1 MFQVVVG
8 LGIVLVFVGA
18 CGYRWQMLV
27 DEVALKTQIKESKT
41 KELDA
46 LKKKVQ
52 EVEDYEKNKRL
63 LEDKNRIIE
72 QLRKN
77 QGGPVRLLDY
87 LSQSLDPLKIW
98 LTTVDGDAQVAIN
111 GKALTNDDIVQFIRN
126 LKQLNA
132 ELQRQLSKNQEYLPP
147 EEEAVTLL
155 KQLSD
160 LGIRIGLDLKLWRPG
175 ARAEDSSKLFV
186 RLPVDVEMSGGY
198 HTLALFFDRIG
209 KLPRIINVNKIK
221 MGGGKEERGRVSVQ
235 TSFQLTAFA
244 SPAAST
250 APGGGKPAGK

>member
-1 MFQVVVG
+1 MIKINLLPVKRAAKKAKVPVDTAVFQLVVG
-8 LGIVLVFVGA
+8 LGVVLVFLGA

-41 KELDA
+41 RELEV

-98 LTTVDGDAQVAIN
+98 LTSVDGDAQVAIN

-126 LKQLNA
+126 LQQSGYFTDVML
-132 ELQRQLSKNQEYLPP
+132 EESRQAP
-147 EEEAVTLL
+147 EEGLIIYQFRL
-155 KQLSD
+155 K
-160 LGIRIGLDLKLWRPG
+160 
-175 ARAEDSSKLFV
+175 
-186 RLPVDVEMSGGY
+186 MSVKG
-198 HTLALFFDRIG
+198 
-209 KLPRIINVNKIK
+209 
-221 MGGGKEERGRVSVQ
+221 
-235 TSFQLTAFA
+235 
-244 SPAAST
+244 
-250 APGGGKPAGK
+250 

>member
-1 MFQVVVG
+1 VIKINLLPVKRAARKAKVPVDTAMFQVVVG

-27 DEVALKTQIKESKT
+27 DEVALRTQIKESKT

-98 LTTVDGDAQVAIN
+98 LTSVDGDAQVAIN

-126 LKQLNA
+126 LQQSGYFTDVML
-132 ELQRQLSKNQEYLPP
+132 EESRQAP
-147 EEEAVTLL
+147 EEGLIIYQFRL
-155 KQLSD
+155 K
-160 LGIRIGLDLKLWRPG
+160 
-175 ARAEDSSKLFV
+175 
-186 RLPVDVEMSGGY
+186 MSVKG
-198 HTLALFFDRIG
+198 
-209 KLPRIINVNKIK
+209 
-221 MGGGKEERGRVSVQ
+221 
-235 TSFQLTAFA
+235 
-244 SPAAST
+244 
-250 APGGGKPAGK
+250 

>member
-1 MFQVVVG
+1 MIKINLLPVKRAAKKAKVPVDTAMFQLVVG

-27 DEVALKTQIKESKT
+27 DEVTLKTQIKESKT
-41 KELDA
+41 RELEV

-98 LTTVDGDAQVAIN
+98 LSTVDGDVQVAIT

-126 LKQLNA
+126 LQQSGYFIDVMLEESRQSA
-132 ELQRQLSKNQEYLPP
+132 EEGLIIYLFR
-147 EEEAVTLL
+147 LRM
-155 KQLSD
+155 S
-160 LGIRIGLDLKLWRPG
+160 
-175 ARAEDSSKLFV
+175 V
-186 RLPVDVEMSGGY
+186 RS
-198 HTLALFFDRIG
+198 
-209 KLPRIINVNKIK
+209 
-221 MGGGKEERGRVSVQ
+221 
-235 TSFQLTAFA
+235 
-244 SPAAST
+244 
-250 APGGGKPAGK
+250 

>member
-1 MFQVVVG
+1 MIKINLLPVKRAAKKAKVPVDTAMFQVVVG

-98 LTTVDGDAQVAIN
+98 LTTVDGDTQVAIA

-126 LKQLNA
+126 LQQSGYFADVML
-132 ELQRQLSKNQEYLPP
+132 EESRQAP
-147 EEEAVTLL
+147 EEGLIIYQFRL
-155 KQLSD
+155 K
-160 LGIRIGLDLKLWRPG
+160 
-175 ARAEDSSKLFV
+175 
-186 RLPVDVEMSGGY
+186 MSVKG
-198 HTLALFFDRIG
+198 
-209 KLPRIINVNKIK
+209 
-221 MGGGKEERGRVSVQ
+221 
-235 TSFQLTAFA
+235 
-244 SPAAST
+244 
-250 APGGGKPAGK
+250 

>member
-1 MFQVVVG
+1 VIKINLLPVKRAAKRAKVPVDTAMFQLVVG

-41 KELDA
+41 KELEA

-98 LTTVDGDAQVAIN
+98 LTSVDGDAQVAIN

-126 LKQLNA
+126 LQQSGYFTDVML
-132 ELQRQLSKNQEYLPP
+132 EESRQAP
-147 EEEAVTLL
+147 EEGLIIYQFRL
-155 KQLSD
+155 K
-160 LGIRIGLDLKLWRPG
+160 
-175 ARAEDSSKLFV
+175 
-186 RLPVDVEMSGGY
+186 MSVKG
-198 HTLALFFDRIG
+198 
-209 KLPRIINVNKIK
+209 
-221 MGGGKEERGRVSVQ
+221 
-235 TSFQLTAFA
+235 
-244 SPAAST
+244 
-250 APGGGKPAGK
+250 

>member
-1 MFQVVVG
+1 MIKINLLPVKRAAKRAKVPVDTAMFQLVVG

-41 KELDA
+41 KELEA

-98 LTTVDGDAQVAIN
+98 LTSVDGDAQVAIN

-126 LKQLNA
+126 LQQSGYFTDVML
-132 ELQRQLSKNQEYLPP
+132 EESRQAP
-147 EEEAVTLL
+147 EEGLIIYQFRL
-155 KQLSD
+155 K
-160 LGIRIGLDLKLWRPG
+160 
-175 ARAEDSSKLFV
+175 
-186 RLPVDVEMSGGY
+186 MSVKG
-198 HTLALFFDRIG
+198 
-209 KLPRIINVNKIK
+209 
-221 MGGGKEERGRVSVQ
+221 
-235 TSFQLTAFA
+235 
-244 SPAAST
+244 
-250 APGGGKPAGK
+250 

>member
-1 MFQVVVG
+1 MIKINLLPVKRAAKKAKVPVDTAMFQLVVG

-98 LTTVDGDAQVAIN
+98 LTSVDGDAQVAIN

-126 LKQLNA
+126 LQQSGYFTDVML
-132 ELQRQLSKNQEYLPP
+132 EESRQAP
-147 EEEAVTLL
+147 EEGLIIYQFRL
-155 KQLSD
+155 K
-160 LGIRIGLDLKLWRPG
+160 
-175 ARAEDSSKLFV
+175 
-186 RLPVDVEMSGGY
+186 MSVKG
-198 HTLALFFDRIG
+198 
-209 KLPRIINVNKIK
+209 
-221 MGGGKEERGRVSVQ
+221 
-235 TSFQLTAFA
+235 
-244 SPAAST
+244 
-250 APGGGKPAGK
+250 

>member
-1 MFQVVVG
+1 MIKINLLPVKRAARKAKVPVDTAMFQVVVG

-98 LTTVDGDAQVAIN
+98 LTSVDGDAQVAIN

-126 LKQLNA
+126 LQQSGYFTDVML
-132 ELQRQLSKNQEYLPP
+132 EESRQAP
-147 EEEAVTLL
+147 EEGLIIYQFRL
-155 KQLSD
+155 K
-160 LGIRIGLDLKLWRPG
+160 
-175 ARAEDSSKLFV
+175 
-186 RLPVDVEMSGGY
+186 MSVKG
-198 HTLALFFDRIG
+198 
-209 KLPRIINVNKIK
+209 
-221 MGGGKEERGRVSVQ
+221 
-235 TSFQLTAFA
+235 
-244 SPAAST
+244 
-250 APGGGKPAGK
+250 

>member
-1 MFQVVVG
+1 MIKINLLPVKRAAKRAKVPVDTAMFQLVVG

-98 LTTVDGDAQVAIN
+98 LTSVDGDAQVAIN

-126 LKQLNA
+126 LQQSGFFTDVML
-132 ELQRQLSKNQEYLPP
+132 EESRQAP
-147 EEEAVTLL
+147 EEGLIIYQFRL
-155 KQLSD
+155 K
-160 LGIRIGLDLKLWRPG
+160 
-175 ARAEDSSKLFV
+175 
-186 RLPVDVEMSGGY
+186 MSVKG
-198 HTLALFFDRIG
+198 
-209 KLPRIINVNKIK
+209 
-221 MGGGKEERGRVSVQ
+221 
-235 TSFQLTAFA
+235 
-244 SPAAST
+244 
-250 APGGGKPAGK
+250 

>member
-1 MFQVVVG
+1 MIKINLLPVKRAAKKAKVPVDTAMFQLVVG

-27 DEVALKTQIKESKT
+27 DEVALRTQIKESKT

-98 LTTVDGDAQVAIN
+98 LTSVDGDAQVAIN

-126 LKQLNA
+126 LQQSGYFADVML
-132 ELQRQLSKNQEYLPP
+132 EESRQAP
-147 EEEAVTLL
+147 EEGLIIYQFRL
-155 KQLSD
+155 K
-160 LGIRIGLDLKLWRPG
+160 
-175 ARAEDSSKLFV
+175 
-186 RLPVDVEMSGGY
+186 MSVKG
-198 HTLALFFDRIG
+198 
-209 KLPRIINVNKIK
+209 
-221 MGGGKEERGRVSVQ
+221 
-235 TSFQLTAFA
+235 
-244 SPAAST
+244 
-250 APGGGKPAGK
+250 

>member
-1 MFQVVVG
+1 VIKINLLPVKRAAKKAKVAVDTAMFQLVVG

-27 DEVALKTQIKESKT
+27 DEVALRTQIKESKT

-98 LTTVDGDAQVAIN
+98 LSTVDGDVQVAIT

-126 LKQLNA
+126 LQQSGYFIDVMLEESRQSA
-132 ELQRQLSKNQEYLPP
+132 EEGLIIYLFR
-147 EEEAVTLL
+147 LRM
-155 KQLSD
+155 S
-160 LGIRIGLDLKLWRPG
+160 
-175 ARAEDSSKLFV
+175 V
-186 RLPVDVEMSGGY
+186 RS
-198 HTLALFFDRIG
+198 
-209 KLPRIINVNKIK
+209 
-221 MGGGKEERGRVSVQ
+221 
-235 TSFQLTAFA
+235 
-244 SPAAST
+244 
-250 APGGGKPAGK
+250 

>member
-1 MFQVVVG
+1 VIKINLLPVKRAAKKAKVAVDTAMFQLVVG

-27 DEVALKTQIKESKT
+27 DEVALKTQIKEGKT

-98 LTTVDGDAQVAIN
+98 LTSVDGDAQVAIN

-126 LKQLNA
+126 LQQSGFFTDVML
-132 ELQRQLSKNQEYLPP
+132 EESRQAP
-147 EEEAVTLL
+147 EEGLIIYQFRL
-155 KQLSD
+155 K
-160 LGIRIGLDLKLWRPG
+160 
-175 ARAEDSSKLFV
+175 
-186 RLPVDVEMSGGY
+186 MSVKG
-198 HTLALFFDRIG
+198 
-209 KLPRIINVNKIK
+209 
-221 MGGGKEERGRVSVQ
+221 
-235 TSFQLTAFA
+235 
-244 SPAAST
+244 
-250 APGGGKPAGK
+250 

>member
-1 MFQVVVG
+1 VIKINLLPVKRAAQKAKVPVDTAVFQLVVG
-8 LGIVLVFVGA
+8 LGVVLVFVGA

-27 DEVALKTQIKESKT
+27 DEVALKTQIKEGKT
-41 KELDA
+41 KELEA

-98 LTTVDGDAQVAIN
+98 LTTVDGDTQVAIA

-126 LKQLNA
+126 LQQSAYFSDVMLEESRQTA
-132 ELQRQLSKNQEYLPP
+132 EEGLIIYQFR
-147 EEEAVTLL
+147 L
-155 KQLSD
+155 K
-160 LGIRIGLDLKLWRPG
+160 
-175 ARAEDSSKLFV
+175 
-186 RLPVDVEMSGGY
+186 MSVK
-198 HTLALFFDRIG
+198 D
-209 KLPRIINVNKIK
+209 
-221 MGGGKEERGRVSVQ
+221 
-235 TSFQLTAFA
+235 
-244 SPAAST
+244 
-250 APGGGKPAGK
+250 

>member
-1 MFQVVVG
+1 MIKINLLPVKRAARKAKVAVDTAMFQLVVG
-8 LGIVLVFVGA
+8 LGVVLVFVGA

-27 DEVALKTQIKESKT
+27 DEVALKNQIKESKT
-41 KELDA
+41 KELEA

-98 LTTVDGDAQVAIN
+98 LTSVDGDAQVAIN

-126 LKQLNA
+126 LQQSGYFADVML
-132 ELQRQLSKNQEYLPP
+132 EESRQAP
-147 EEEAVTLL
+147 EEGLIIYQFRL
-155 KQLSD
+155 K
-160 LGIRIGLDLKLWRPG
+160 
-175 ARAEDSSKLFV
+175 
-186 RLPVDVEMSGGY
+186 MSVKG
-198 HTLALFFDRIG
+198 
-209 KLPRIINVNKIK
+209 
-221 MGGGKEERGRVSVQ
+221 
-235 TSFQLTAFA
+235 
-244 SPAAST
+244 
-250 APGGGKPAGK
+250 

>member
-1 MFQVVVG
+1 VIKINLLPVKRAGKKAKVPVDTAMFQLVVG

-98 LTTVDGDAQVAIN
+98 LTSVDGDAQVAIN

-126 LKQLNA
+126 LQQSGYFADVML
-132 ELQRQLSKNQEYLPP
+132 EESRQAP
-147 EEEAVTLL
+147 EEGLIIYQFRL
-155 KQLSD
+155 K
-160 LGIRIGLDLKLWRPG
+160 
-175 ARAEDSSKLFV
+175 
-186 RLPVDVEMSGGY
+186 MSVKG
-198 HTLALFFDRIG
+198 
-209 KLPRIINVNKIK
+209 
-221 MGGGKEERGRVSVQ
+221 
-235 TSFQLTAFA
+235 
-244 SPAAST
+244 
-250 APGGGKPAGK
+250 

>member
-1 MFQVVVG
+1 MIKINLLPVKRAARKAKVPVDTAMFQVVVG
-8 LGIVLVFVGA
+8 LGIVLVFVGT

-98 LTTVDGDAQVAIN
+98 LTSVDGDAQVAIN

-126 LKQLNA
+126 LQQSGYFTDIML
-132 ELQRQLSKNQEYLPP
+132 EESRQAP
-147 EEEAVTLL
+147 EEGLIIYQFRL
-155 KQLSD
+155 K
-160 LGIRIGLDLKLWRPG
+160 
-175 ARAEDSSKLFV
+175 
-186 RLPVDVEMSGGY
+186 MSVKG
-198 HTLALFFDRIG
+198 
-209 KLPRIINVNKIK
+209 
-221 MGGGKEERGRVSVQ
+221 
-235 TSFQLTAFA
+235 
-244 SPAAST
+244 
-250 APGGGKPAGK
+250 

>member
-1 MFQVVVG
+1 VIKINLLPVKRAAKKAKVPVDTAMFQLVVG

-41 KELDA
+41 KELEA

-98 LTTVDGDAQVAIN
+98 LTSVDGDTQVAIN

-126 LKQLNA
+126 LQQSGYFSDVML
-132 ELQRQLSKNQEYLPP
+132 EESRQAP
-147 EEEAVTLL
+147 EEGLIIYQFRL
-155 KQLSD
+155 K
-160 LGIRIGLDLKLWRPG
+160 
-175 ARAEDSSKLFV
+175 
-186 RLPVDVEMSGGY
+186 MSVKG
-198 HTLALFFDRIG
+198 
-209 KLPRIINVNKIK
+209 
-221 MGGGKEERGRVSVQ
+221 
-235 TSFQLTAFA
+235 
-244 SPAAST
+244 
-250 APGGGKPAGK
+250 

>member
-1 MFQVVVG
+1 VIKINLLPVKRAAKKAKVPVDTAMFQVVVG
-8 LGIVLVFVGA
+8 LGIVLVFVGV

-41 KELDA
+41 KELEA

-98 LTTVDGDAQVAIN
+98 LTTVDGDTQVAIS

-126 LKQLNA
+126 LQQSGYFTDVML
-132 ELQRQLSKNQEYLPP
+132 EESRQAP
-147 EEEAVTLL
+147 EEGLIIYQFRL
-155 KQLSD
+155 K
-160 LGIRIGLDLKLWRPG
+160 
-175 ARAEDSSKLFV
+175 
-186 RLPVDVEMSGGY
+186 MSVKG
-198 HTLALFFDRIG
+198 
-209 KLPRIINVNKIK
+209 
-221 MGGGKEERGRVSVQ
+221 
-235 TSFQLTAFA
+235 
-244 SPAAST
+244 
-250 APGGGKPAGK
+250 

>member
-1 MFQVVVG
+1 MIKINLLPVKRAAKRAKVPVDTAMFQLVVG

-27 DEVALKTQIKESKT
+27 DEVALKTQIKEGKT

-98 LTTVDGDAQVAIN
+98 LSTVDGDVQVAIT

-126 LKQLNA
+126 LQQSGYFIDVMLEESRQSA
-132 ELQRQLSKNQEYLPP
+132 EEGLIIYLFR
-147 EEEAVTLL
+147 LRM
-155 KQLSD
+155 S
-160 LGIRIGLDLKLWRPG
+160 
-175 ARAEDSSKLFV
+175 V
-186 RLPVDVEMSGGY
+186 RS
-198 HTLALFFDRIG
+198 
-209 KLPRIINVNKIK
+209 
-221 MGGGKEERGRVSVQ
+221 
-235 TSFQLTAFA
+235 
-244 SPAAST
+244 
-250 APGGGKPAGK
+250 

>member
-1 MFQVVVG
+1 MIKINLLPVKRAAKKAKVPVDTAMFQLVVG

-27 DEVALKTQIKESKT
+27 DEVTLKTQIKESKT
-41 KELDA
+41 RELEV

-98 LTTVDGDAQVAIN
+98 LTSVDGDAQVAIN

-126 LKQLNA
+126 LQQSGYFTDVML
-132 ELQRQLSKNQEYLPP
+132 EESRQAP
-147 EEEAVTLL
+147 EEGLIIYQFRL
-155 KQLSD
+155 K
-160 LGIRIGLDLKLWRPG
+160 
-175 ARAEDSSKLFV
+175 
-186 RLPVDVEMSGGY
+186 MSVKG
-198 HTLALFFDRIG
+198 
-209 KLPRIINVNKIK
+209 
-221 MGGGKEERGRVSVQ
+221 
-235 TSFQLTAFA
+235 
-244 SPAAST
+244 
-250 APGGGKPAGK
+250 

>member
-1 MFQVVVG
+1 VIKINLLPVKRAAKKAKVPVDTAVFQLVVG
-8 LGIVLVFVGA
+8 LGVVLVFLGA

-27 DEVALKTQIKESKT
+27 DEVTLKTQIKESKT
-41 KELDA
+41 RELEV

-98 LTTVDGDAQVAIN
+98 LSTVDGDVQVAIT

-126 LKQLNA
+126 LQQSGYFIDVMLEESRQSA
-132 ELQRQLSKNQEYLPP
+132 EEGLIIYLFR
-147 EEEAVTLL
+147 LRM
-155 KQLSD
+155 S
-160 LGIRIGLDLKLWRPG
+160 
-175 ARAEDSSKLFV
+175 V
-186 RLPVDVEMSGGY
+186 RS
-198 HTLALFFDRIG
+198 
-209 KLPRIINVNKIK
+209 
-221 MGGGKEERGRVSVQ
+221 
-235 TSFQLTAFA
+235 
-244 SPAAST
+244 
-250 APGGGKPAGK
+250 

>member
-1 MFQVVVG
+1 VIKINLLPVKRAAKKAKVPVDTAMFQLVVG

-98 LTTVDGDAQVAIN
+98 LTSVDGDAQVAIN

-126 LKQLNA
+126 LQQSGFFTDVML
-132 ELQRQLSKNQEYLPP
+132 EESRQAP
-147 EEEAVTLL
+147 EEGLIIYQFRL
-155 KQLSD
+155 K
-160 LGIRIGLDLKLWRPG
+160 
-175 ARAEDSSKLFV
+175 
-186 RLPVDVEMSGGY
+186 MSVKG
-198 HTLALFFDRIG
+198 
-209 KLPRIINVNKIK
+209 
-221 MGGGKEERGRVSVQ
+221 
-235 TSFQLTAFA
+235 
-244 SPAAST
+244 
-250 APGGGKPAGK
+250 